1 MNPSGTIINVTPSS
15 FEPLV
20 RQTLA
25 PVLLLAYEEDGPSNS
40 TLRSLFAEASLSPR
54 REALFACANLAQYP
68 ELARLIGNMAP
79 ASLMLYWGG
88 IVHFQFLGYFTRH
101 ELQEV
106 LARAETLSSLDHV
119 REACKEERA

>member
-1 MNPSGTIINVTPSS
+1 MNSGGTIINVTPSS

-25 PVLLLAYEEDGPSNS
+25 PVLLLAYKDGSPSNS
-40 TLRSLFAEASLSPR
+40 TLRSLFAEASQSPR
-54 REALFACANLAQYP
+54 QEALFAWANLAQYP
-68 ELARLIGNMAP
+68 ELARLIGNQVP

-88 IVHFQFLGYFTRH
+88 IVQFQFLGHFTRH

-119 REACKEERA
+119 REACKEEQA